1 MEKPT
6 IEEVLELVSFERD
19 ENGKLQICDI
29 FGDVKGYVYG
39 NVRYVSG
46 SVHNVRGNVLGNVF
60 GSVLGSVRGSVHNV
74 SEKILNK

>member
-6 IEEVLELVSFERD
+6 IEEVLELVSFWRD

-29 FGDVKGYVYG
+29 LGDVKGYVFG

-46 SVHNVRGNVLGNVF
+46 NVRYVVGNVGNVI
-60 GSVLGSVRGSVHNV
+60 G
-74 SEKILNK
+74 KILNK